1 MAARPIH
8 PIPWLAWVG
17 LFLCACGEDASS
29 RSWTLLS
36 QGHEVG
42 LPASEDLDG
51 LAWGGQ
57 KVEWE
62 RGGGASALRLVVQ
75 LPASVWTPLEHGIFW
90 APRPLGAQS
99 TPGGAEP
106 ASLNKGDFELPRLQ
120 LDPGHQRRLDEL
132 GEAAVPSDLLSLL
145 AKARDGAGAC
155 MLGSRVLLAIP
166 EGQVPPEGLRL
177 EEPVPLAWESDGRS
191 RIRVGGVTAD
201 GMTFFPGAPVP
212 LGASEGGDR
221 VLRFSTVAM
230 GRVVAEEDDN
240 AAEVRF
246 ILRSGSR
253 ELLSA
258 RQPLTALPAPVQHR
272 VALPADLDPDAPL
285 TLEAI
290 GPLCLAAVLVG
301 RITPAAIGR
310 PAHRP
315 WGTSPPDLVLFIAD
329 TFRADNMAAWGG
341 DPKLTPNL
349 NRYARDCRRYLQAQS
364 PATWTLPA
372 HAAFFSALYPPQL
385 GVLTETDVLPAAAW
399 TLAEHLR
406 AAGYRTAAVTEGAYL
421 SASFGMAQGF
431 EWFEEHTLGLAHT
444 LERAEDLLERDDG
457 RPLFLLVHTYAAH
470 APYDVSAETRARL
483 SEDYPFAENQD
494 AVIPALVSVTQD
506 MQRGVPTPESG
517 AHKVK
522 AFEDLYRGGA
532 ADLDLGFQRWLEFLQ
547 GRGYSDHGLH
557 IFISDHGEAF
567 GEHGSFGHGSAVW
580 QEQSRVPFLVHGPGI
595 EPESISDHVS
605 LIDLPRTV
613 AGLVGV
619 APHPGWM
626 GRDLWGS
633 AEPAPVFTFQ
643 TREVGGFND
652 WAVTHGGV
660 KWILPAEQ
668 EGEQVASWIYNLDT
682 DGGETQNLLEP
693 GNSPAL
699 SADLLD
705 LMQTVR
711 QRLLKADTVLQLSA
725 EERARLKALGYA
737 GED

>member
-1 MAARPIH
+1 MLPRFYH
-8 PIPWLAWVG
+8 RIPWLAGVG
-17 LFLCACGEDASS
+17 LVLCACADDAPSE
-29 RSWTLLS
+29 SWTLLS

-42 LPASEDLDG
+42 LSASEGLDG
-51 LAWGGQ
+51 LAWGGHA
-57 KVEWE
+57 VEWE
-62 RGGGASALRLVVQ
+62 RGDGSALRLAVQ
-75 LPASVWTPLEHGIFW
+75 VPASAWTPLDHGLFW

-106 ASLNKGDFELPRLQ
+106 ASLSKGDYELPRLQ
-120 LDPGHQRRLDEL
+120 LDSGHQRRLDEL
-132 GEAAVPSDLLSLL
+132 GEAALPTDLVSLL

-155 MLGSRVLLAIP
+155 MVGSRVLLAIP
-166 EGQVPPEGLRL
+166 EGQVPPDGLRL
-177 EEPVPLAWESDGRS
+177 EEPVPVAFESEGHS

-201 GMTFFPGAPVP
+201 GMTFFPGTPVP
-212 LGASEGGDR
+212 LGASESGDR

-230 GRVVAEEDDN
+230 GRMVAGEDDI
-240 AAEVRF
+240 AAEVQF

-253 ELLSA
+253 ELLSV

-272 VALPADLDPDAPL
+272 VELPADLDPNLPL
-285 TLEAI
+285 ALEAR
-290 GPLCLAAVLVG
+290 GPLCLAAVLTA

-310 PAHRP
+310 PADRP
-315 WGTSPPDLVLFIAD
+315 WGDASPDLVLFIAD

-349 NRYARDCRRYLQAQS
+349 NRYADGCRRYLQAQS

-385 GVLTETDVLPAAAW
+385 GVLTETDVLPSAAW

-406 AAGYRTAAVTEGAYL
+406 AAGYRTAAVTEAAYL

-444 LERAEDLLERDDG
+444 LERAEDLLDRDDG
-457 RPLFLLVHTYAAH
+457 RPLFLLVHTYAVH
-470 APYDVSAETRARL
+470 APYDVSEATRARL
-483 SEDYPFAENQD
+483 GEHYPFAKDQD
-494 AVIPALVSVTQD
+494 AVIPGLVSVTQS
-506 MQRGVPTPESG
+506 MQRGVPTPGSG
-517 AHKVK
+517 AAKVK

-532 ADLDLGFQRWLEFLQ
+532 ADLDLGFQRWLDALEE
-547 GRGYSDHGLH
+547 RGYSDHGLH
-557 IFISDHGEAF
+557 LFISDHGEAF

-580 QEQSRVPFLVHGPGI
+580 QEQSRVPFLVQGPGI
-595 EPESISDHVS
+595 DPGSVPDHVS
-605 LIDLPRTV
+605 LIDLPRTA

-619 APHPGWM
+619 APHPSWM
-626 GRDLWGS
+626 GRDLGGGS
-633 AEPAPVFTFQ
+633 EAAPVFTFQ
-643 TREVGGFND
+643 TRKVGGFDD

-660 KWILPAEQ
+660 KWILPTEQ
-668 EGEQVASWIYNLDT
+668 EGEPVAAWIYDLDA
-682 DGGETQNLLEP
+682 DGGETRNLSAP
-693 GNSPAL
+693 GNAPDL
-699 SADLLD
+699 SADLLG

-711 QRLLKADTVLQLSA
+711 QRLLEADTALQLSP